1 MEENY
6 LTLRKNKSN
15 LYTKITTE
23 SFKDSLNQFSLS
35 LRKQKINDLIMSK
48 RKIKKVELNN
58 IFQFNSN
65 NNQINK
71 IDSNSEFEIKVFNF
85 DDIIKQNDIIFMNHI
100 LILLIKILKK
110 TFQLYYLISQ
120 INIQQK

>member
-48 RKIKKVELNN
+48 RKIKKVEL
-58 IFQFNSN
+58 
-65 NNQINK
+65 
-71 IDSNSEFEIKVFNF
+71 IK
-85 DDIIKQNDIIFMNHI
+85 
-100 LILLIKILKK
+100 
-110 TFQLYYLISQ
+110 
-120 INIQQK
+120 